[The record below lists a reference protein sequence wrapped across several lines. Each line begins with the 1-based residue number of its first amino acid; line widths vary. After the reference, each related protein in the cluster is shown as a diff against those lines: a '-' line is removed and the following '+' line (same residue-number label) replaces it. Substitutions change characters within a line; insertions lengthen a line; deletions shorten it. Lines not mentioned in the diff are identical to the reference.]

1 MPRQTVSWTD
11 APFNWPAQ
19 PELDEKELNSPQPC
33 GHGAGC
39 TYNGP
44 CAFVH
49 PGEEGTGRRLFPGRT
64 IEDKDG
70 NQVEQ
75 AAAVRLIGSP
85 GFYERRRLKMSWPQ
99 WCAKKGIKV
108 ASSSAGGASA
118 GAKPGASWPSLP
130 QAQMSQAHAQPQA
143 QMPQAHAQPQAQP
156 QAQMPQMQPQ
166 MQAQMAQMSQMAQM
180 AQMAQMQTQ
189 MPQMSQAQLA
199 QAQRHCQQVF
209 EMQQMMAVQQMK
221 HMEEVMHMSQ
231 ALDRLK
237 ASNEAFKAYERQC
250 KADSVELRNLFGI
263 KLHEKLTPFISEV
276 KEQYTGTWPESA
288 TAGKIAGMFLEL
300 ENSTI
305 LEILLDEVTL
315 SRKFTEAMDVLAEAS
330 SA

>member
-108 ASSSAGGASA
+108 ASSSAGGAS

-130 QAQMSQAHAQPQA
+130 QAQMSQA
-143 QMPQAHAQPQAQP
+143 QMPQAHAQSHAQPQAQP
-156 QAQMPQMQPQ
+156 QMQMSQAHMSQAHMSQAQMAQ
-166 MQAQMAQMSQMAQM
+166 MQAQMAQMQA
-180 AQMAQMQTQ
+180 Q

-221 HMEEVMHMSQ
+221 HMEEVLHMSQ

-250 KADSVELRNLFGI
+250 KADSVQLRNLFGI
-263 KLHEKLTPFISEV
+263 KLHEKLTPFIADV

>member
-11 APFNWPAQ
+11 SPFNWPAQ

-130 QAQMSQAHAQPQA
+130 HTQM
-143 QMPQAHAQPQAQP
+143 PQAQP
-156 QAQMPQMQPQ
+156 QMQMPQAQPQMQMSQAQIAQ
-166 MQAQMAQMSQMAQM
+166 MQAQMA
-180 AQMAQMQTQ
+180 Q

-263 KLHEKLTPFISEV
+263 KLHEKLTPFIADV

>member
-11 APFNWPAQ
+11 APFNWPAE

-85 GFYERRRLKMSWPQ
+85 SFYERRRLKMSWPQ

-130 QAQMSQAHAQPQA
+130 QAQM
-143 QMPQAHAQPQAQP
+143 PQAHAQSQAQMAQAQMARAQMA
-156 QAQMPQMQPQ
+156 QAQMPQMP
-166 MQAQMAQMSQMAQM
+166 
-180 AQMAQMQTQ
+180 Q

-199 QAQRHCQQVF
+199 QAQRHCQQLY
-209 EMQQMMAVQQMK
+209 EMQQMMAVQEMK
-221 HMEEVMHMSQ
+221 HMEEVLHMSQ
-231 ALDRLK
+231 ALDRLRC
-237 ASNEAFKAYERQC
+237 SNEAFKAYERQC

-263 KLHEKLTPFISEV
+263 KLHEKLTPFIAEV

-315 SRKFTEAMDVLAEAS
+315 SRKFTEAMDVLTEAS

>member
-64 IEDKDG
+64 VEDKDG

-85 GFYERRRLKMSWPQ
+85 GFYERRRLKMSWSQ

-108 ASSSAGGASA
+108 ASPAVPAPASAPAA
-118 GAKPGASWPSLP
+118 GAKPASSWPSLP
-130 QAQMSQAHAQPQA
+130 QAQAQPQMQPYAQPYAQPQA
-143 QMPQAHAQPQAQP
+143 QMQ
-156 QAQMPQMQPQ
+156 QMQQ
-166 MQAQMAQMSQMAQM
+166 MQHMQQMHQMHQMHQMQQMQHMQQMAQTVERLQASLQASQNMSRAN
-180 AQMAQMQTQ
+180 
-189 MPQMSQAQLA
+189 
-199 QAQRHCQQVF
+199 
-209 EMQQMMAVQQMK
+209 K
-221 HMEEVMHMSQ
+221 
-231 ALDRLK
+231 
-237 ASNEAFKAYERQC
+237 
-250 KADSVELRNLFGI
+250 VELRNLFGD
-263 KLHEKLTPFISEV
+263 KLYQQLTPFLAEI

-288 TAGKIAGMFLEL
+288 TAGKITGMFLEL

-305 LEILLDEVTL
+305 LDILLDKDTMSSKVTDAL
-315 SRKFTEAMDVLAEAS
+315 EILGSTS